1 MRQHRDSICYI
12 NTIIDIMTICN
23 ILVFAGY
30 VEYARMLQVDDL
42 ITALYYCGDS
52 VDVNITC

>member
-1 MRQHRDSICYI
+1 
-12 NTIIDIMTICN
+12 MTICN